1 MKKGMVLIMQKICKC
16 GYETEKESF
25 QFCPL
30 CGKPLNTLELEED
43 GTYKAKRDA
52 CRVFDGWLD
61 PNTIYYY
68 KTSPIDDTLAW
79 IYTSPISKH
88 FIVGCHIS
96 KIRPLEIDRVE
107 MCSFRKDGKCGRT
120 GSCEM
125 CLPKLKE
132 RYPHFEF
139 CK

>member
-1 MKKGMVLIMQKICKC
+1 MKICKC
-16 GYETEKESF
+16 GYETEKNSF

-30 CGKPLNTLELEED
+30 CGKELTVLELEDD
-43 GTYKAKRDA
+43 GTYKAKREA
-52 CRVFDGWLD
+52 CRVFDEWLD

-68 KTSPIDDTLAW
+68 KISPIDDTLVW

-88 FIVGCHIS
+88 WIIGCHIS
-96 KIRPLEIDRVE
+96 KIKPIEVERVE
-107 MCSFRKDGKCGRT
+107 RCALRKNGRCGYS
-120 GSCEM
+120 GSCKM

-132 RYPHFEF
+132 RYPYFEF